1 MKFVLFALIV
11 ILGYRVILLEAE
23 LKNVSRNTA
32 IAVLSAEVAN
42 DKIGAFAPYFEPNK
56 EQFIKTWLDTTN
68 MPLAVFPDEVIT
80 PIIKQELEEKRTSKE
95 SQQFKATIFK

>member
-23 LKNVSRNTA
+23 LKNISRNTA
-32 IAVLSAEVAN
+32 IAVLSAEAAN

-56 EQFIKTWLDTTN
+56 EQFIKAWLDTTN

-80 PIIKQELEEKRTSKE
+80 PIKQELEEKRTSKE

>member
-1 MKFVLFALIV
+1 
-11 ILGYRVILLEAE
+11 
-23 LKNVSRNTA
+23 
-32 IAVLSAEVAN
+32 
-42 DKIGAFAPYFEPNK
+42 
-56 EQFIKTWLDTTN
+56 